1 MDPRTQIL
9 CPLQRPRLEFFDLP
23 GGEPV
28 RGVVLILVPVRADQP
43 VPEVLEAELVVG
55 ATAAQG
61 FAVERW
67 RDAAWTSMRSRT
79 VPRSARALTLVPIT
93 SSRERTGP

>member
-1 MDPRTQIL
+1 VDPRTQIL

-28 RGVVLILVPVRADQP
+28 RGVVLVLVLVRADKP
-43 VPEVLEAELVVG
+43 VPEVFETELVVG

-61 FAVERW
+61 SRSAVERW
-67 RDAAWTSMRSRT
+67 REAAWTSMRSRE
-79 VPRSARALTLVPIT
+79 PRTLP
-93 SSRERTGP
+93 